1 MMNAMMMIT
10 PSKPDDDEKNNNKM
24 QTFFYNDY
32 RGFPLPSYTWYKV
45 NPVTGAQE
53 ELSAAPTLFPR
64 HTVSIMIGL
73 GKLS

>member
-1 MMNAMMMIT
+1 MGEEDAT
-10 PSKPDDDEKNNNKM
+10 DDYQSKA
-24 QTFFYNDY
+24 NDHVGNDFDH

-64 HTVSIMIGL
+64 HTVIIRIW
-73 GKLS
+73 

>member
-1 MMNAMMMIT
+1 MVIVMMMMMMMVVVMMVMMMTPKIT
-10 PSKPDDDEKNNNKM
+10 IKINH
-24 QTFFYNDY
+24 

-64 HTVSIMIGL
+64 HTVNIL
-73 GKLS
+73 LCL